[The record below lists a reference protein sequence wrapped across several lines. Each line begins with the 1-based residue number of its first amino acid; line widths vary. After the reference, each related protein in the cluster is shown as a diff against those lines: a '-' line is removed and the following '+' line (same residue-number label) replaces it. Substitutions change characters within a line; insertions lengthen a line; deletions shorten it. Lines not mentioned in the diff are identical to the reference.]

1 MEMLFLLLS
10 LKMLTQ
16 KILKSQRPSTNY
28 YTKSL
33 VRGLLRMCAGP
44 YFIFYKQI
52 RSIERFLESP
62 LYYIDYIVIE
72 NALGQSCLQCNCVML
87 QWSRSSGVVVERDRG
102 PFRHTWS

>member
-44 YFIFYKQI
+44 YLFF
-52 RSIERFLESP
+52 
-62 LYYIDYIVIE
+62 
-72 NALGQSCLQCNCVML
+72 
-87 QWSRSSGVVVERDRG
+87 
-102 PFRHTWS
+102 